1 MDHRDAIEGIYIA
14 TEKHPSEADSRVRMS
29 RDNYRGSRM
38 STKSRKK
45 VGFAEDVKSEE
56 RESRSRGR
64 SKFRQRRS
72 KSQDVKSN
80 RSSSLSKKRD
90 HSLISLVR
98 TGSRASVRS
107 LVKLFEN
114 VGGRLA
120 SLVEQLAGTAP
131 NLQAPV
137 FIDRYLYLMC
147 SHHWEGFDV

>member
-1 MDHRDAIEGIYIA
+1 
-14 TEKHPSEADSRVRMS
+14 
-29 RDNYRGSRM
+29 M
-38 STKSRKK
+38 STKSKKK

-64 SKFRQRRS
+64 SKFRERRS

-114 VGGRLA
+114 VGGV
-120 SLVEQLAGTAP
+120 SSM
-131 NLQAPV
+131 
-137 FIDRYLYLMC
+137 FFY
-147 SHHWEGFDV
+147 

>member
-1 MDHRDAIEGIYIA
+1 
-14 TEKHPSEADSRVRMS
+14 
-29 RDNYRGSRM
+29 M

-45 VGFAEDVKSEE
+45 VGFAEDVKTEE
-56 RESRSRGR
+56 RESRSRAR
-64 SKFRQRRS
+64 PKFRERRS

-114 VGGRLA
+114 VGGVSNFNAL
-120 SLVEQLAGTAP
+120 L
-131 NLQAPV
+131 
-137 FIDRYLYLMC
+137 
-147 SHHWEGFDV
+147 

>member
-1 MDHRDAIEGIYIA
+1 
-14 TEKHPSEADSRVRMS
+14 
-29 RDNYRGSRM
+29 M

-64 SKFRQRRS
+64 SKFRERRS
-72 KSQDVKSN
+72 KSQDVKKSN

-114 VGGRLA
+114 VGGV
-120 SLVEQLAGTAP
+120 SSIS
-131 NLQAPV
+131 
-137 FIDRYLYLMC
+137 FY
-147 SHHWEGFDV
+147 